1 MRVLWLFYVL
11 CCVIQR
17 LCEHQ
22 LDRNEEIRTEV
33 KRLGPAA
40 FRMNCSVG
48 LDMQGNSYWMLEVSA
63 ELALTKGWST

>member
-1 MRVLWLFYVL
+1 MGQGVLVVLCLL

-22 LDRNEEIRTEV
+22 LDRNEELRAEV

-40 FRMNCSVG
+40 FRMNCPLG
-48 LDMQGNSYWMLEVSA
+48 LDMQGNSYWMLEVC
-63 ELALTKGWST
+63 